1 MIKRLSTF
9 LLCAIMVISL
19 VACSINAGT
28 DETTGVQATSA
39 ASAADTTAIPAE
51 TTAAGHELNAWAEE
65 AGLDKDESTDELY
78 ELAKKEGKVVIYSI
92 SSRIK
97 KVKESFEA
105 AYPGVILEA
114 YDISTNEL
122 LEKVTR
128 EYDSGIRNA
137 DVVHIK
143 DQDGSLYNEYVLQDI
158 FHNYYPQDIV
168 SHIDSKYL
176 ETSMPLYI
184 ELNQW
189 FYNDEVYKDGPPIS
203 SWWDLTKPEW
213 KGKILMANPIDNLS
227 YMSVMT
233 GLVLQADALAED
245 YKRVFGEEIV
255 LNGTENAG
263 YELIKRL
270 VANDIVYISSSSE
283 MVEAVGTPGQTN
295 PPIAFA
301 ASSKLREREEKGF
314 AIQPCTNITPNTG
327 IPAINTLYVVNE
339 CEHPNAAKLLIRF
352 MLGETDGTGEGFAPF
367 NTLGGWP
374 VRDDITLPDGSI
386 PFDQN
391 SVQDFDPSAIYNKIK
406 EVSDFWISIQ

>member
-1 MIKRLSTF
+1 MIKRLSVF
-9 LLCAIMVISL
+9 LLCATMVISL
-19 VACSINAGT
+19 VACSLSAGT
-28 DETTGVQATSA
+28 DQTTAAQTGAA
-39 ASAADTTAIPAE
+39 ASAADTTASPAE
-51 TTAAGHELNAWAEE
+51 TTTAGHELNDWAKE

-78 ELAKKEGKVVIYSI
+78 ELAKQEGKVVIYSI

-143 DQDGSLYNEYVLQDI
+143 DQDGSLYNEYVLEDI
-158 FHNYYPQDIV
+158 FHNYYPKDIV
-168 SHIDSKYL
+168 SHIDPKYL
-176 ETSMPLYI
+176 ETSTPLYI

-189 FYNDEVYKDGPPIS
+189 FYNDEVY
-203 SWWDLTKPEW
+203 
-213 KGKILMANPIDNLS
+213 
-227 YMSVMT
+227 V
-233 GLVLQADALAED
+233 
-245 YKRVFGEEIV
+245 
-255 LNGTENAG
+255 
-263 YELIKRL
+263 
-270 VANDIVYISSSSE
+270 SSSSE
-283 MVEAVGTPGQTN
+283 MVEAVGTRGQTN

-301 ASSKLREREEKGF
+301 ASSKMREREEKDF
-314 AIQPCTNITPNTG
+314 AIQVCSNITPNTG

-352 MLGETDGTGEGFAPF
+352 MLGETDGQGEGFEPF

-374 VRDDITLPDGSI
+374 VRDDVTLAEGSI
-386 PFDQN
+386 PYDQN
-391 SVQDFDPSAIYNKIK
+391 SVQEFDPIAIYGKIK